1 MISLFFRRGIGLL
14 FFAIVPFLASG
25 QEIVFAPS
33 SKSKVLQDIHGDEVM
48 VREMF
53 GSRPVVHVRDANQLN
68 RHYFLMNKSG
78 TDQVVGFHFDLQIP
92 DLDCVKLSIYDM
104 QVYGDSCYVCGE
116 ALIDQGVQDGSVLE
130 PRQYSYGFVGRMG
143 MADTVGGAWR
153 VDYMFVYEVERL
165 LQMDVFHPDEGY
177 SGFKLLIVAT
187 GEMDDAT
194 KPSCLVEI
202 KERADQ
208 GWEYSVMQTKK
219 TGEVFTD
226 VLARGNDLFVSSHVD
241 CGEDPDDV
249 EHWFHYVHHTW
260 GKGFRDEYLL
270 SGVLWED
277 AVKVDNRN
285 LSPTPGGWGWHR
297 SATTMRMCLLD
308 DGKFCLSYAVE
319 NRATGEKGVIFYPL
333 RDSYMWYPA
342 VLFYD
347 CCQSDVSDIVYSS
360 LSDMMSVL
368 IHGNI
373 YGLGVVLSNRWSSPT
388 LGVAV
393 QLSGFQM
400 ESLNSCGGRSFYLG
414 GYQTG
419 DQKVKVM
426 TQQVMALWPNY
437 NFCFSLRQSSG
448 ATMLTNPKVEKQNFE
463 WFEKSHRE
471 TTWYSLAGTVGEVDY
486 TVPCFYPWSSEAE
499 SLWE

>member
-1 MISLFFRRGIGLL
+1 MFFRRGIGLL

-25 QEIVFAPS
+25 QNILIATS

-48 VREMF
+48 VREMG

-68 RHYFLMNKSG
+68 RHYFLMNKAG

-92 DLDCVKLSIYDM
+92 DVDCVKLSIYDM

-116 ALIDQGVQDGSVLE
+116 ALIDQGAQDGSVLE
-130 PRQYSYGFVGRMG
+130 PRLYSYGFVGRMG

-270 SGVLWED
+270 TGVFWED

-342 VLFYD
+342 AVGHNVGIDTWQYIWSGSGFVQQVE
-347 CCQSDVSDIVYSS
+347 QSYTRSGSAIEWFPDGVVEQ
-360 LSDMMSVL
+360 LRRA
-368 IHGNI
+368 
-373 YGLGVVLSNRWSSPT
+373 VVLSGRLPDRRPKGESDDT
-388 LGVAV
+388 AGDGFMA
-393 QLSGFQM
+393 QLQLLFFAEAIVGSNNVDKP
-400 ESLNSCGGRSFYLG
+400 ESR
-414 GYQTG
+414 
-419 DQKVKVM
+419 
-426 TQQVMALWPNY
+426 
-437 NFCFSLRQSSG
+437 
-448 ATMLTNPKVEKQNFE
+448 
-463 WFEKSHRE
+463 
-471 TTWYSLAGTVGEVDY
+471 
-486 TVPCFYPWSSEAE
+486 EAE
-499 SLWE
+499 F